1 MKNAIAIGFIAA
13 MMALSL
19 TGCGEVDKFTTG
31 ISGSSERCYK
41 GVVYVNFTTGTS
53 PVYRAGPNGEP
64 LLTTC

>member
-1 MKNAIAIGFIAA
+1 MKNTIIALASIV
-13 MMALSL
+13 SL
-19 TGCGEVDKFTTG
+19 TALASCGAVDQTVTQW
-31 ISGSSERCYK
+31 SGAAERCYK